1 MKTDCLTCGNRRMGE
16 NGECGPC
23 AKARLDRVF
32 GNIREK
38 RERGEPEP
46 SGQSGITDFL

>member
-1 MKTDCLTCGNRRMGE
+1 MKTDCLTCGNRRMKE

-32 GNIREK
+32 ESIHEK
-38 RERGEPEP
+38 REQDRPAI
-46 SGQSGITDFL
+46 SGQTGLGDFA